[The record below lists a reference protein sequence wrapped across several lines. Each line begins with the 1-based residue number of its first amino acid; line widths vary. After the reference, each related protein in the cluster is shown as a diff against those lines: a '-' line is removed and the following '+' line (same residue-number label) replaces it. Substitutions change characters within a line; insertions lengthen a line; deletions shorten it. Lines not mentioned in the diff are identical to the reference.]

1 MSETELA
8 TKKSLHIVVVV
19 LGDLG
24 RSPRM
29 QYHANSLLHDDLMPE
44 LKQATLASWQDGDS
58 KNCCHGLARGLWT
71 NITSMSFGREDIA

>member
-29 QYHANSLLHDDLMPE
+29 QYHANSLL
-44 LKQATLASWQDGDS
+44 KQGHTVSFVGY
-58 KNCCHGLARGLWT
+58 HGEVRKV
-71 NITSMSFGREDIA
+71 